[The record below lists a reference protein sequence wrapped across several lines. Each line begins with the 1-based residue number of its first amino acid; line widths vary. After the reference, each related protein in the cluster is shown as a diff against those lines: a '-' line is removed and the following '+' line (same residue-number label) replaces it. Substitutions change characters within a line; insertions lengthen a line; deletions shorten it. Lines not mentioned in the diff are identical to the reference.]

1 MLSSMPSFVNTVKK
15 LLTRVTSDRVDSIR
29 IEAQGQLRNIIRDL
43 STHKE
48 DLTGLLNHLSVDQ
61 VTTLKRCVDF
71 EETVNRIDQ
80 ILDETQIMSNAQAI
94 ELHQFQ
100 KKLMFGAIPKD
111 IVERVKKSG
120 DDRLMKLRAVQDL
133 DSVFDNIFES
143 NSTVETIMLVEYAS
157 QFLEFLDTNLLQD
170 ESGDI
175 KYILAAL
182 KGIKLIVNPK
192 TQNLGAKLNLNRL
205 AVSLLQG
212 LNDSK
217 ELVRSEMQQLLI
229 EL

>member
-1 MLSSMPSFVNTVKK
+1 MPSFVNTVKK